1 MATNATANNTT
12 NKAKTNTNTA
22 TTPEVATVGDEA
34 TDISTPVVRKI
45 AVGTVD
51 DENINVGTLRV
62 SYSELER
69 TIAQVGYWNILQI
82 IVEPSYSGAY
92 FVVIYVKK

>member
-1 MATNATANNTT
+1 MATANATNTT
-12 NKAKTNTNTA
+12 TSKTKTNTNTA
-22 TTPEVATVGDEA
+22 TTAELSV
-34 TDISTPVVRKI
+34 PVV
-45 AVGTVD
+45 ATVD